1 MDVVV
6 VVWGCLRSCS
16 AGKVVAWA
24 GGSLEERMVMRMFL
38 EGKVQT
44 AKVGNFMDGLEVVV
58 VDRQVV
64 KPMGGRP
71 QYTCKIVRGWP
82 GIEDLRSMKK
92 QGVSEADLAQ
102 YSAQIR
108 LPQEDTVLPLVVVDI
123 TGSKGYKTLVCEI
136 AASGQP

>member
-1 MDVVV
+1 
-6 VVWGCLRSCS
+6 
-16 AGKVVAWA
+16 
-24 GGSLEERMVMRMFL
+24 MVMRMFL

-92 QGVSEADLAQ
+92 QGVSEADLVQ
-102 YSAQIR
+102 YSAQIQ
-108 LPQEDTVLPLVVVDI
+108 LPQEDQVLPLVVVDI
-123 TGSKGYKTLVCEI
+123 TGSKGYKTLVCEV
-136 AASGQP
+136 AATGQP